1 MVAMARAVQKSV
13 KREQKNDQVRDMNEI
28 IDTMRK
34 NPEKIAALKTV
45 SLETLSSV
53 TLLQHPHSFSKC
65 FMMCAKILSRSL
77 ETLQIEPSETV

>member
-1 MVAMARAVQKSV
+1 MPPRGMVAMARAVQKSV

-45 SLETLSSV
+45 SLETRSSV
-53 TLLQHPHSFSKC
+53 TLLHP
-65 FMMCAKILSRSL
+65 
-77 ETLQIEPSETV
+77 PPTVFRNVS